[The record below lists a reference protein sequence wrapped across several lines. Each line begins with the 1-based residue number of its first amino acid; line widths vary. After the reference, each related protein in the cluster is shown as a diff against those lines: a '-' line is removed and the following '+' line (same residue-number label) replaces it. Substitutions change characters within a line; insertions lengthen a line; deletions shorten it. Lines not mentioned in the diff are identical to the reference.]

1 MRDMQWDVLSF
12 EALSPYLIGLVRV
25 LLILVLAFAVS
36 RTLRRTHLLLRP
48 HFVRMMQQHAGGSVV
63 ELEKRAATIG
73 DILRKTAS
81 TVVWAIAIMMA
92 LREVGLDIRPILAGA
107 GILGLAVGFGA
118 QNLVRDVITGMFMLL
133 ENQVRVNDVAVING
147 TGGLV
152 EEINLRTTVLR
163 GQDGAVHIFPN
174 GSITTLSNLT
184 REFSHYVFDIRLSY
198 QEDTDRAIAAV
209 REVAEQLQREEPYR
223 SLILAPLEVL
233 GVDQFTES
241 AVIIR
246 ARIKT
251 MPIQQWT
258 VGREMNRRFKKKFE
272 EFGITFAAPR
282 MNVTMNFSDAA
293 SQIALKDAV
302 REVLREELDARS
314 ISAPPE

>member
-1 MRDMQWDVLSF
+1 MRWDSPYF
-12 EALSPYLIGLVRV
+12 EALSPYAIGLVRV
-25 LLILVLAFAVS
+25 LLIIVLAFVIS
-36 RTLRRTHLLLRP
+36 RVLRRTHLLLRP
-48 HFVRMMQQHAGGSVV
+48 YFLRIMKQHAGGSAL

-73 DILRKTAS
+73 DILRKTTG
-81 TVVWAIAIMMA
+81 TVVWTIAIMMA

-174 GSITTLSNLT
+174 GSIATLSNLT
-184 REFSHYVFDIRLSY
+184 REFSHYVFDIRLAY
-198 QEDTDRAIAAV
+198 QEDTDRAVAAI
-209 REVAEQLQREEPYR
+209 REVAEQLQSEEPYR
-223 SLILAPLEVL
+223 SLVLSPLEVL

-241 AVIIR
+241 AVVIR

-272 EFGITFAAPR
+272 ETGIAFAAPR
-282 MNVTMNFSDAA
+282 MNVTMSFLDPA
-293 SQIALKDAV
+293 SHTALKETI
-302 REVLREELDARS
+302 REVLRDELDAKHAS
-314 ISAPPE
+314 TPPA

>member
-1 MRDMQWDVLSF
+1 
-12 EALSPYLIGLVRV
+12 
-25 LLILVLAFAVS
+25 
-36 RTLRRTHLLLRP
+36 
-48 HFVRMMQQHAGGSVV
+48 MMQQHAGGSAV

-73 DILRKTAS
+73 DILRKTAR

-198 QEDTDRAIAAV
+198 QVDTDRAIGAV
-209 REVAEQLQREEPYR
+209 REVAEQLQAEEPYR

-233 GVDQFTES
+233 GLDQFTES

-272 EFGITFAAPR
+272 ELGITFAAPR

-302 REVLREELDARS
+302 RQVLRDELEARS
-314 ISAPPE
+314 VKAPPD